1 MLEIKTERTK
11 LPYNIYIDTKS
22 DNLTKIAH
30 VPCVYVETSS
40 NSLSCVSIANNPKI
54 IDNKVIVHWKKIFD
68 YIVSYK
74 AILMAHYN
82 ELITA
87 AETKSLLGS
96 IDETHISN
104 IVLMSILSR

>member
-40 NSLSCVSIANNPKI
+40 NSLVCVSIANNPKI
-54 IDNKVIVHWKKIFD
+54 IDNKVIVH
-68 YIVSYK
+68 
-74 AILMAHYN
+74 
-82 ELITA
+82 
-87 AETKSLLGS
+87 
-96 IDETHISN
+96 
-104 IVLMSILSR
+104 